1 MKDYGKYCSQVF
13 DLFFEAGEVTEIR
26 AFGLDGRRQ
35 GVWEGFAGGGIV
47 YGYFDN
53 ADDFGRA
60 AGALDKTKTEGVYFV
75 LNPVDPALLARANN
89 RLKGAGRKSRTT
101 SDLEVVCLR
110 WLYIDLDPIRH
121 VGISSNQTELE
132 KALEVKE
139 EIRPWLIERR
149 FFTQEE
155 IIGGMSG
162 NGGHLLCFLP
172 DWPNDQEHVGRL
184 KIMLAGIEKEF
195 GGRGVDIDQAV
206 FNPARLC
213 KVYGTVGRKGD
224 SIKTRPHRRS
234 YLDAWVVGGANSH
247 FGRV

>member
-1 MKDYGKYCSQVF
+1 MGKDIGEYCGKVF
-13 DLFFEAGEVTEIR
+13 EKFFKPGEVTEIR
-26 AFGLDGRRQ
+26 AFGLDGRRK
-35 GVWEGFAGGGIV
+35 GVWEGFAGGGIM

-60 AGALDKTKTEGVYFV
+60 AETLDKAKAEGIYFV

-110 WLYIDLDPIRH
+110 WLYIDLDPVRP
-121 VGISSNQTELE
+121 VGISSDQDELD
-132 KALEVKE
+132 KALELKE
-139 EIRPWLIERR
+139 EIRAWLIEKN
-149 FFTQEE
+149 FFTDKE

-162 NGGHLLCFLP
+162 NGGHLLCLLP
-172 DWPNDQEHVGRL
+172 DWPNDQEHVGKL
-184 KIMLAGIEKEF
+184 KTMLEGIEKEF

-224 SIKTRPHRRS
+224 SIETRPHRRS
-234 YLDAWVVGGANSH
+234 YLDA
-247 FGRV
+247 